1 MKAPLSWIKDYVN
14 LDGLSIE
21 EIARHLTMTGL
32 EVDGILLVGLPKPEG
47 EKHEFKYEGLSWDP
61 DKFVVARVDEVMP
74 HPNADK
80 LVLCRLNDGAKEMI
94 ILTGAPNLFP
104 YKAIGPLAEP
114 PKVAYAREGA
124 QLYDGHQPCLLY
136 TSPSPRDRG

>member
-21 EIARHLTMTGL
+21 EIARCLTMTGL

-47 EKHEFKYEGLSWDP
+47 DRHEFKYEGLSWDA
-61 DKFVVARVDEVMP
+61 DKFVVARVDEVLP

-80 LVLCRLNDGAKEMI
+80 LVLCRLNDGERELI
-94 ILTGAPNLFP
+94 ILTGAPNLYP
-104 YKAIGPLAEP
+104 YKGAGPLVEP
-114 PKVAYAREGA
+114 SRLPLTEGR
-124 QLYDGHQPCLLY
+124 
-136 TSPSPRDRG
+136 SVMRGISRTV

>member
-47 EKHEFKYEGLSWDP
+47 EKHEFKYDGLSWDP
-61 DKFVVARVDEVMP
+61 EKFVVARVDEVLP

-80 LVLCRLNDGAKEMI
+80 LVLCRLNDGA
-94 ILTGAPNLFP
+94 
-104 YKAIGPLAEP
+104 
-114 PKVAYAREGA
+114 RE
-124 QLYDGHQPCLLY
+124 
-136 TSPSPRDRG
+136 